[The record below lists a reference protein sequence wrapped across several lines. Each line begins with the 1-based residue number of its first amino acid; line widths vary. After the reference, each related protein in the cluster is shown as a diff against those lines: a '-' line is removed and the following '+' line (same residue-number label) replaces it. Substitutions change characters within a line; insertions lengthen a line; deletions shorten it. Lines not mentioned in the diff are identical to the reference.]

1 MKEGARTHSMLTKK
15 MTTPAQSLEIPLS
28 KSKIFL
34 MLLGALVF
42 VAIGCWFVIDPPII
56 ANSFWGNPTKIAITG
71 YASILFFGLCALFF
85 IRKLQ
90 SSKPGL
96 IINGKGIVDHSS
108 GISAG
113 VILWSEIVEISV
125 IVVHQQKL
133 IMLYVKEPQ
142 SIIDRQESMFKRKLM
157 QLNYK
162 MYGTPVSLTASGL
175 KISFNDLVKIIM
187 DKFGERKRIAEE
199 M

>member
-1 MKEGARTHSMLTKK
+1 
-15 MTTPAQSLEIPLS
+15 MTTPVQSLEIPLS

-42 VAIGCWFVIDPPII
+42 VAIGCWFVIEPPII

-90 SSKPGL
+90 SNKPGL

-113 VILWSEIVEISV
+113 IILWSEIVEISV

-142 SIIDRQESMFKRKLM
+142 SIIDRQKNMFQRKLM

-162 MYGTPVSLTASGL
+162 MYGTPVSLTSSGL

-187 DKFGERKRIAEE
+187 DKFGERKRIAKEI
-199 M
+199 